1 MQLSDA
7 RKQVFPA
14 VGRGFEQAGDFA
26 GLFKGTL
33 PTVDRMHT
41 LQKIGA
47 GRETLFHHG
56 SGDAVGD
63 RLVGGRDVHQ
73 EEIPVV
79 GKDIGGIAHP
89 LLISQSS
96 GKYKQVSR
104 RSWNSR
110 KIANGND
117 FSPNALGL
125 QLDFFIMENHTGK
138 QSARKKSA
146 DARERAGRMAEVLAG
161 LYPDALPHLAHR
173 NPWELLVAVMLSAQ
187 CTDAMVNKVTPALFA
202 RFPDAARTAEASV
215 EELERLVRS
224 TGFFHTKAKHL
235 LEAAHIVAERFA
247 GKVPDTMSG
256 LLTLPGV
263 ARKTAAVVLW
273 GAFNKNEGLAVD
285 THVGRI
291 AFRLGFTQS
300 KVQGRIERDLMALF
314 PRGEWG
320 MVNHRMVSFGR
331 GVCKA
336 QRPLCRECPAAT
348 FCPRTGVEEPARA
361 ASPPAQEKG
370 GPRRRLKKT
379 TEPRKNEVE
388 SPAASPRRGRS
399 GGKNA

>member
-7 RKQVFPA
+7 GKQAFSA
-14 VGRGFEQAGDFA
+14 VRRGFEQADDFV
-26 GLFKGTL
+26 GLLNGAL
-33 PTVDRMHT
+33 PTIDRMHT
-41 LQKIGA
+41 LQKVGT

-56 SGDAVGD
+56 SGDTVCS

-73 EEIPVV
+73 EEIPGV
-79 GKDIGGIAHP
+79 GEYVGGIAHP
-89 LLISQSS
+89 LFISQLS

-104 RSWNSR
+104 RSWSSR
-110 KIANGND
+110 KIANTNN
-117 FSPNALGL
+117 FSPNALRL
-125 QLDFFIMENHTGK
+125 QLDFFVMENRTGK
-138 QSARKKSA
+138 QSARKKSD
-146 DARERAGRMAEVLAG
+146 DARERASRMADVLAG

-173 NPWELLVAVMLSAQ
+173 TPWELLVAVMLSAQ

-202 RFPDAARTAEASV
+202 RFPDAARTAEASL
-215 EELERLVRS
+215 EELENLVRS
-224 TGFFHTKAKHL
+224 TGFFHTKAKHV
-235 LEAAHIVAERFA
+235 LETARIVLERFK
-247 GKVPDTMSG
+247 GSVPDTMPG

-300 KVQGRIERDLMALF
+300 KVQGRIEQDLMALF
-314 PRGEWG
+314 PRGQWG
-320 MVNHRMVSFGR
+320 LVNHRMVSFGR

-348 FCPRTGVEEPARA
+348 FCPRTGVDEPTRV
-361 ASPPAQEKG
+361 ASSPAKEKG
-370 GPRRRLKKT
+370 APCRRLKKT
-379 TEPRKNEVE
+379 AEPRKNEVKP
-388 SPAASPRRGRS
+388 PAEFPRGRS